1 MVSREANQPRVF
13 RQWLLAFLL
22 MPFVIFGQE
31 PAKRLLDRSVA
42 LIDGH
47 VLTLS
52 ELQFEARVIL
62 IHAGG
67 VEAAFSELDHATLR
81 SALDSVIGQR
91 LEIAEADK
99 LKAYPLEEGE
109 LERVIDRFTTL
120 LGGPQALD
128 AFLAAND
135 TDLSALAVVLS
146 RMLRTERVFEGK
158 LKLKAQVSE
167 VEAKNLQA
175 ERADLRGLAMP
186 VLRQKLFNERFKSL
200 AAAELAQVR
209 KAASV
214 RLLGPF
220 AERVSTDGG
229 TR

>member
-1 MVSREANQPRVF
+1 MPMLALGQPRLV
-13 RQWLLAFLL
+13 
-22 MPFVIFGQE
+22 
-31 PAKRLLDRSVA
+31 DRSVA
-42 LIDGH
+42 LIDGR

-52 ELQFEARVIL
+52 ELTFEARVLL
-62 IHAGG
+62 IHGGG
-67 VEAAFSELDHATLR
+67 VEAAWGELDQTTLR
-81 SALDSVIGQR
+81 RVLDLVIGQR

-109 LERVIDRFTTL
+109 LDRAVNSFTER
-120 LGGPQALD
+120 LGGVEDLETFLKASEAD
-128 AFLAAND
+128 A
-135 TDLSALAVVLS
+135 SALALVLS
-146 RMLRTERVFEGK
+146 RMLRTERVIEGK

-167 VEAKNLQA
+167 TEIKQLQA
-175 ERADLRGLAMP
+175 ERPDLKGLSLPA
-186 VLRQKLFNERFKSL
+186 LRQKLFNERFKAL

-220 AERVSTDGG
+220 SERVGGDGG